1 MSPMP
6 INHPILLFTR
16 RIGDF
21 LFSPAGLAGIV
32 LLAIVL
38 FGCAYTVDQTEQ
50 VVITQFG
57 RPVGN
62 PINAVDSSAG
72 AGLHFKI
79 PFVQTANRFEKRI
92 LEWDGQPSEMTT
104 RDKLYVVVD
113 TFGRWRISDPLRY
126 FQSLR
131 DERSALSRLDDIIG
145 SETRNVIARH
155 DLIEVVRSDKER
167 KPEQDAILAE
177 SGGTIG
183 VLPPI
188 RIGRHRL
195 EDEILAA
202 ASPKVGIWG
211 IELLDVKVKRLNYK
225 QGVIEKI
232 YDRMKSERIQ
242 IAERFRSEGAGEAAK
257 ISGKKERDLFQIE
270 SDAYREVEQIRG
282 RADAEASEIYANA
295 YTASPM
301 ASDFYTFVKTLDTY
315 KTTLG
320 RDSTLVLS
328 TDSDLFGLLK
338 SIGGKSSP
346 SPATKKK

>member
-1 MSPMP
+1 MSPVP
-6 INHPILLFTR
+6 INHPALVFAR
-16 RIGDF
+16 RVTDA
-21 LFSPAGLAGIV
+21 LFSPAGLAGAV
-32 LLAIVL
+32 LLAIIV

-57 RPVGN
+57 RPVGD
-62 PINAVDSSAG
+62 PINAVDSESG

-79 PFVQTANRFEKRI
+79 PVMQTANRFDKRI

-113 TFGRWRISDPLRY
+113 TFGRWRIADPLKY

-167 KPEQDAILAE
+167 TPEQDALLAE

-183 VLPPI
+183 ELPPI
-188 RIGRHRL
+188 RIGRHKL

-202 ASPKVGIWG
+202 ASPKVGLWG
-211 IELLDVKVKRLNYK
+211 IELLDVKIKRLNYK
-225 QGVIEKI
+225 RGVIEKI
-232 YDRMKSERIQ
+232 YDRMVSERLQ

-257 ISGKKERDLFQIE
+257 IDGKRERELQQIE
-270 SDAYREVEQIRG
+270 SDAYRQVEEIRG
-282 RADAEASEIYANA
+282 KADAEASEIYANA

-301 ASDFYTFVKTLDTY
+301 AADFYAFVKTLDTY
-315 KTTLG
+315 RETLG

-328 TDSDLFGLLK
+328 TGSDLFGLLK
-338 SIGGKSSP
+338 SIEGARDGSK
-346 SPATKKK
+346 PAKQ